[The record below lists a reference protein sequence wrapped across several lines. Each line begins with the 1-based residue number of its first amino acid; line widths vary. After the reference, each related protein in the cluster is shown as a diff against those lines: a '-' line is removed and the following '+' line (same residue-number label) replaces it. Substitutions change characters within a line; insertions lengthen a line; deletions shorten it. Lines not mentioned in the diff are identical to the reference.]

1 MIGILVKMVICG
13 ILVHVIVSETRHVK
27 LEYLYIENCSCE
39 KHLFDKLVLVCE
51 GEMSNIT
58 EATVKDLSCT
68 TSFVDKKVTYEK
80 IDCLNQIFH

>member
-13 ILVHVIVSETRHVK
+13 ILVRVIVSETRHVK
-27 LEYLYIENCSCE
+27 LEYLDIENCSCE

-58 EATVKDLSCT
+58 EATAKTLAAQPLLLI
-68 TSFVDKKVTYEK
+68 KK
-80 IDCLNQIFH
+80 